1 MEKKKIL
8 EEYKK
13 RLKDYKKYN
22 EAYYNK
28 NKPLINDAEFDK
40 IKKNLIK
47 LEKKFDFL
55 INPESPTFTVG
66 FKPSKNFKK
75 APHKVPMLS
84 LSNAFTEEDLKNF
97 EKKVLN
103 FINEN
108 QDYNITYSAEPKI
121 DGISAS
127 LIYKNGKFF
136 KGLSRGDGKEGED
149 ITENLKTLGGYP
161 SKSN

>member
-66 FKPSKNFKK
+66 FKP
-75 APHKVPMLS
+75 
-84 LSNAFTEEDLKNF
+84 
-97 EKKVLN
+97 
-103 FINEN
+103 
-108 QDYNITYSAEPKI
+108 
-121 DGISAS
+121 
-127 LIYKNGKFF
+127 
-136 KGLSRGDGKEGED
+136 
-149 ITENLKTLGGYP
+149 
-161 SKSN
+161 